1 MKQRVMPS
9 LSDLLDRLTQLED
22 RTSKA
27 EERAARAEA
36 RAAQLE
42 NATGNLAAAVVDPR
56 PMSRRSL
63 LTKVA
68 AAGAVGVAGS
78 LILAKPKDVF
88 ASFAWTGGTS
98 MAADHE
104 TIVTAAAAFP
114 DPAVIQFDA
123 NQGANPNNNA
133 DGIRSFASGFFS
145 GIAAY
150 GGNKGGAGGY
160 LGGGNGTAG
169 VNAAGSGLITFS
181 GQNFAGGSTGN
192 YAAEIFGNGAS
203 DGLAGGN
210 ALVAQAGGT
219 GGYNWLIGS
228 AGTGTTA
235 TNHVGGGVGLYCYG
249 GPNNTA
255 LIAIGGGVANNP
267 ALPAHGVQGAG
278 NVLGVGGYFQ
288 GGRAQIQ
295 MIPNGAVGAPT
306 SGVHFPGDLFMDAKE
321 VIWVCTVSGA
331 PGTFA
336 PLQPGGMNNALFTAV
351 STQQYTFV
359 GSDGVTWADMDP
371 TNLKL
376 TITPTY
382 NCQAILTASTDLW
395 TAAAGLNQDIG
406 ISVSGGAYPT
416 TAGQPEG
423 WKESGGFAGTF
434 SPNAAHVDTIVPLAA
449 GTAYTAK
456 IVWKTNKP
464 SGGKLIAAGAG
475 PINAKFS
482 PTRLTAWLVPTNPGG
497 TIPLTPA
504 KPYVHEVPQL
514 RAPSADPY
522 GRKQA

>member
-1 MKQRVMPS
+1 MQRVMPS
-9 LSDLLDRLTQLED
+9 LSDLMARLTQLEE

-36 RAAQLE
+36 RASQLE

-56 PMSRRSL
+56 RMSRRSL

-68 AAGAVGVAGS
+68 AAGAAGVAGS

-123 NQGANPNNNA
+123 NPGANPNNDA
-133 DGIRSFASGFFS
+133 DGIRSFASGSFS

-150 GGNKGGAGGY
+150 GGNKGGPGGY

-169 VNAAGSGLITFS
+169 VNAAGPGLITFS
-181 GQNFAGGSTGN
+181 GSNPAGGSVGN

-203 DGLAGGN
+203 DGLAAGH
-210 ALVAQAGGT
+210 AIYSAAGGS
-219 GGYNWLIGS
+219 GGYNWLLGS
-228 AGTGTTA
+228 AGTGTTS
-235 TNHVGGGVGLYCYG
+235 TNHVNGGVALYAYG
-249 GPNNTA
+249 GPGTTA
-255 LIAIGGGVANNP
+255 LVAIGGGNTNNP
-267 ALPAHGVQGAG
+267 SIAAHGVRGDG
-278 NVLGVGGYFQ
+278 NVLGVGGYFR
-288 GGRAQIQ
+288 GGRAQVQI
-295 MIPNGAVGAPT
+295 IPNGGAGAPT
-306 SGVHFPGDLFMDAKE
+306 TGPHFAGDLYMDGNA
-321 VIWVCTVSGA
+321 VIWICIVTGTPGA
-331 PGTFA
+331 FM
-336 PLQPGGMNNALFTAV
+336 PLQPGGWHNALFSAV
-351 STQQYTFV
+351 STLQYTLV
-359 GSDGVTWADMDP
+359 SDGVTWVDMDAA
-371 TNLKL
+371 NLEL
-376 TITPTY
+376 TITPSY
-382 NCQAILTASTDLW
+382 NCQAMLSASADLF
-395 TAAAGLNQDIG
+395 TSFGGLNQDIG

-423 WKESGGFAGTF
+423 WKESGGYAGTF
-434 SPNAAHVDTIVPLAA
+434 SPNAAGVQTIVPLAT
-449 GTAYTAK
+449 GVAYTIK
-456 IVWKTNKP
+456 VVWKANKP
-464 SGGKLIAAGAG
+464 ASGHAIYAGAG
-475 PINAKFS
+475 PIGGKYS

-514 RAPSADPY
+514 LAPSADPH